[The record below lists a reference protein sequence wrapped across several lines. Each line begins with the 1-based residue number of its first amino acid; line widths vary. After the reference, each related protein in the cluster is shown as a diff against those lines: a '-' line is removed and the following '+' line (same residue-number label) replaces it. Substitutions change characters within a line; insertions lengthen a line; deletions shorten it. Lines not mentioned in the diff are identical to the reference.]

1 MEDKAIIPQ
10 LIGAGED
17 KGEGAE
23 EKQAEQDG
31 DNPEHYDEDGDNPVL
46 IRDDKVD
53 GK

>member
-31 DNPEHYDEDGDNPVL
+31 DNPEHYDEDRDNPVL